1 MDTVEFNQIDNNAVD
16 DLERTLHEASMLS
29 KLAGIINSSLDI
41 ETVLDLSMNCVESFL
56 DAEASS
62 IFEIDK
68 ENKELFFRFA
78 RGKKGAKTREVRL
91 KMGEGVAGW
100 VAQRGEPTVVSDIE
114 KDNRF
119 STTVDKKTGF
129 ETKSILCVPLKI
141 HDEVVG
147 ALQVLNKKN
156 NSSFTETDISLL
168 SSFSDQ
174 IAVALNNAKLYEQ
187 VSNNNHFLEKSVKER
202 TSELSLLL
210 ETSTT
215 ISSTLDLNEI
225 LQTLVEKLSR
235 RVGTT
240 FCRIFFLDKKKSN
253 LTIQTAHPIRTLEW
267 NPEIGTAFSLNF
279 STFFNKVVKSKQPIT
294 LHGERLKKVTQSN
307 NEKRLLTGYINN
319 LNSILLVPLMSREKT
334 LGVISLGESRKW
346 DRSPFDSRKI
356 RLCKAIANQ
365 AAVSIEN
372 ARLFEKVKKKNEE
385 LRETYFQS
393 MKVLAQSIEEKD
405 EYTKAHS
412 ERMIRN
418 AELMAEK
425 LGLPDNLKEPIR
437 FGALLHDIGKIDIP
451 DAILLKKA
459 ALEKSEHKQMRTH
472 PARGASLIK
481 HIKFLKPVVPI
492 ILHHHERWD
501 GKGYPKGLKGE
512 EIPIA
517 ARIICILDTYDAI
530 TSNRPYSDSRG
541 KGWAIKELQ
550 DCSGTQFDPRVVDA
564 FVEILKENE
573 KHEQWKVKLNHKN

>member
-1 MDTVEFNQIDNNAVD
+1 MDIVDFNPIDCNEVD
-16 DLERTLHEASMLS
+16 DLKRTLHEASMLS
-29 KLAGIINSSLDI
+29 RLAGIINSSLDI
-41 ETVLDLSMNCVESFL
+41 ETVLDQSMNCVESFL

-68 ENKELFFRFA
+68 VKEELFFRFA
-78 RGKKGAKTREVRL
+78 RGNRGRKAREIRL
-91 KMGEGVAGW
+91 KMGEGIAGW
-100 VAQRGEPTVVSDIE
+100 VAQTGEPAVVTDITRDE
-114 KDNRF
+114 RF
-119 STTVDKKTGF
+119 STTVDRKTGF

-147 ALQVLNKKN
+147 ALQVLNKKSN
-156 NSSFTETDISLL
+156 LSFTEADISLL

-187 VSNNNHFLEKSVKER
+187 VNNNNQFLEKSVKER
-202 TSELSLLL
+202 TAELSLLL

-215 ISSTLDLNEI
+215 ISSTLDINEV
-225 LQTLVEKLSR
+225 LQILVEKLSR
-235 RVGTT
+235 RVATT
-240 FCRIFFLDKKKSN
+240 FCRIFFLDKKKNN
-253 LTIQTAHPIRTLEW
+253 LTIQAAHPIRTLQW
-267 NPEIGTAFSLNF
+267 NPEIGTAFPLDF
-279 STFFNKVVKSKQPIT
+279 SSFINKVVETKQSIT
-294 LHGERLKKVTQSN
+294 IHGEKLTKIIQ
-307 NEKRLLTGYINN
+307 NENERRLLTGCIEN
-319 LNSILLVPLMSREKT
+319 LNSILLVPLMSREKI

-346 DRSPFDSRKI
+346 HRSPFDSRKI

-365 AAVSIEN
+365 AAVAIEN

-418 AELMAEK
+418 ATLMVEK
-425 LGLPDNLKEPIR
+425 LGLPEDLKEPMR
-437 FGALLHDIGKIDIP
+437 FAALLHDIGKIDIP

-459 ALEKSEHKQMRTH
+459 ALEKSEQKQMKTH

-501 GKGYPKGLKGE
+501 GKGYPKGLKGD
-512 EIPIA
+512 EIPIG

-530 TSNRPYSDSRG
+530 TSNRPYSDSRE

-550 DCSGTQFDPRVVDA
+550 DCAGTQFDSRVVDA
-564 FVEILKENE
+564 FVEILKEE
-573 KHEQWKVKLNHKN
+573 KHEQWKVKLNHKK